1 MRRCFV
7 SPRSSNKRGHGRSEV
22 RRSKM
27 LPYRLD
33 HVAVAVPALAE
44 VPGLVVGELGGAPAE
59 GGPGLGF
66 TGAQWGFPNGARLEV
81 LEPAGAPDGFLYRF
95 LEQRGRGVHHV
106 TFVVPDLSDAVQ
118 RARVAGRKIVGY
130 EDSLPSWKEA
140 FLHPKTAH
148 GLVIQ
153 LAEAHPE
160 LGEGLWNESFPFP
173 ESPAPASPAA
183 RLESL
188 SLNVHDRDSAARLW
202 GELLGGQKSDE
213 SGTLAF
219 RWQDSPLRVVIDRD
233 AARPEGAVALEFSCA
248 RPLAFPEGI
257 HPTLGVRLVQVV

>member
-1 MRRCFV
+1 
-7 SPRSSNKRGHGRSEV
+7 
-22 RRSKM
+22 M

-33 HVAVAVPALAE
+33 HVAVGVPALAE
-44 VPGLVVGELGGAPAE
+44 VTGLIVGELGGVPAE

-66 TGAQWGFPNGARLEV
+66 TGAQWSFLNDARLEV
-81 LEPAGAPDGFLYRF
+81 LEPAGGSDGFLYRF
-95 LEQRGRGVHHV
+95 LEERGRGVHHV

-118 RARVAGRKIVGY
+118 RARIAGRKIVGY

-160 LGEGLWNESFPFP
+160 LGEGLWSANFPFP
-173 ESPAPASPAA
+173 ESPPPASPAA

-188 SLNVHDRDSAARLW
+188 RLNVHDRDRAAKLW
-202 GELLGGQKSDE
+202 GELLGGQAFDE
-213 SGTLAF
+213 SGALVF
-219 RWQDSPLRVVIDRD
+219 RWQDSPLQIALERD

-248 RPLAFPEGI
+248 RPLAFPEDT
-257 HPTLGVRLVQVV
+257 HPTLGVKLVQLG